1 LASSRRFV
9 IKNVPVDKIIVPKI
23 RVTSYYDPE
32 MAELLRDSVQTV
44 GIMQPLLVAEDGE
57 NYVLIDGYNRLQQA
71 KIANLKT
78 VPCAVIQ
85 GDLKTVLLQNLG
97 LNYMRGK
104 VRPTEMLQVVAYLS
118 ENYGLDIDQ
127 ISAQSGL
134 RRDLVEK
141 LLAISR
147 CDPAVVSALDAGEI
161 SLTHAHEISR
171 LPDPEAQ
178 KRLLNQ
184 VLIYKINTK
193 DLREI
198 VNETLQL
205 LQQKQQKQQQQQTTE
220 SEPQP
225 VKIPTIKCHLCEQ
238 EWPVRKVAG
247 FNLCMQCYAIAQQ
260 AVQQHLQQL
269 IQAAAEA
276 RQKQLQQIQQ
286 ITGGEGG

>member
-1 LASSRRFV
+1 
-9 IKNVPVDKIIVPKI
+9 VPNI
-23 RVTSYYDPE
+23 RVTSHYDEE
-32 MAELLRDSVQTV
+32 MQQLLQSSVQTV
-44 GIMQPLLVAEDGE
+44 GIMQPLLVAQDGT

-71 KIANLKT
+71 KLANMRT
-78 VPCAVIQ
+78 VPCAVIE
-85 GDLKTVLLQNLG
+85 GDLKTVMLQNLG
-97 LNYMRGK
+97 LNYVRGK
-104 VRPTEMLQVVAYLS
+104 VRPTEMLQVVSYLS

-127 ISAQSGL
+127 IATQSGL

-141 LLAISR
+141 LLSISR
-147 CDPAVVSALDAGEI
+147 CDPAVVTALDNGEI
-161 SLTHAHEISR
+161 TLTHAYEISR
-171 LPDPEAQ
+171 LPDHEAQ

-198 VNETLQL
+198 VSETLQL

-220 SEPQP
+220 AEPQP
-225 VKIPTIKCHLCEQ
+225 VKIPTIKCHICEQ

-269 IQAAAEA
+269 VQAAAEA

-286 ITGGEGG
+286 VAGGEGN

>member
-1 LASSRRFV
+1 M
-9 IKNVPVDKIIVPKI
+9 
-23 RVTSYYDPE
+23 E
-32 MAELLRDSVQTV
+32 QLLRDSVQTM
-44 GIMQPLLVAEDGE
+44 GIMQPLLVMQDGE
-57 NYVLIDGYNRLQQA
+57 NYLLVDGYNRLQQA
-71 KIANLKT
+71 KLANLKT
-78 VPCAVIQ
+78 VPCAVVE
-85 GDLKTVLLQNLG
+85 GDLKTVMLQNLG

-104 VRPTEMLQVVAYLS
+104 VHPTEMLQVVSYLS
-118 ENYGLDIDQ
+118 ENYGLSIDE
-127 ISAQSGL
+127 IANQSGL

-141 LLAISR
+141 LLSISR
-147 CDPAVVSALDAGEI
+147 CDPAVVAALDAGEI
-161 SLTHAHEISR
+161 TLTHAHEISR
-171 LPDPEAQ
+171 LPDHEAQ

-198 VNETLQL
+198 VNETLRL
-205 LQQKQQKQQQQQTTE
+205 LQQKQQKQQAEQAQETQA
-220 SEPQP
+220 QP
-225 VKIPTIKCHLCEQ
+225 IQIPTVKCHLCEQ

-286 ITGGEGG
+286 VAGGEGD

>member
-1 LASSRRFV
+1 MVSSRRFV
-9 IKNVPVDKIIVPKI
+9 IKQIPTDKIIVPQV
-23 RVTSYYDPE
+23 RVTSYYDSE
-32 MAELLRDSVQTV
+32 MEQLLRDSVQTV
-44 GIMQPLLVAEDGE
+44 GIMQPLLVVQDGE
-57 NYVLIDGYNRLQQA
+57 NYLLVDGYNRLQQA
-71 KIANLKT
+71 KIANMHT
-78 VPCAVIQ
+78 VPCAVLE
-85 GDLKTVLLQNLG
+85 GDLKTVMLQNLG
-97 LNYMRGK
+97 LNYVRGK
-104 VRPTEMLQVVAYLS
+104 VRPTEMLQVVSYLS
-118 ENYGLDIDQ
+118 ENYGLGIDE
-127 ISAQSGL
+127 IASQSGL

-147 CDPAVVSALDAGEI
+147 CDSAVVSALDAGEI
-161 SLTHAHEISR
+161 TLTHAYEISR

-184 VLIYKINTK
+184 VIVYKINTK

-198 VNETLQL
+198 VNETLRL
-205 LQQKQQKQQQQQTTE
+205 LQQKQQKQQTE
-220 SEPQP
+220 QAEKAQAQP
-225 VKIPTIKCHLCEQ
+225 IQIPTVKCHLCEQ

-269 IQAAAEA
+269 VQAAAEA